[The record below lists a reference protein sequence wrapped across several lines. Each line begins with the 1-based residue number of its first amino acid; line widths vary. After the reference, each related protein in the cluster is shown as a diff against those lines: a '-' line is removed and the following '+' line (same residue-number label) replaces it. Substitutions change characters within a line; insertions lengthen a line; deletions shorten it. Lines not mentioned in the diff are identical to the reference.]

1 MNTNCVL
8 YNLCFNKVNPIKMLS
23 VFEKLE
29 NIGETNL
36 NPLMRNIPKR
46 SGEDN
51 LLVIPSPFTMR
62 KKQQQI
68 SA

>member
-1 MNTNCVL
+1 
-8 YNLCFNKVNPIKMLS
+8 MLS

-29 NIGETNL
+29 NVGETNL
-36 NPLMRNIPKR
+36 NPLMHNIPKR

-68 SA
+68 SAQGLAKSKQKKIFF

>member
-29 NIGETNL
+29 NTGETNL
-36 NPLMRNIPKR
+36 NPLMHNILKR

-51 LLVIPSPFTMR
+51 LVIPSPFTMR